1 MRGEAG
7 SMSSKDGPQDH
18 SFLMMN
24 DEADYYNVTVNLIL
38 KKGGAVAVEPP
49 SPPPQAPTP

>member
-1 MRGEAG
+1 
-7 SMSSKDGPQDH
+7 MSSKDGLQDR

-38 KKGGAVAVEPP
+38 KKGGVVAVEPP
-49 SPPPQAPTP
+49 SPPPLAPTP